1 MVVYLVWHYIS
12 FHLYKFC
19 WVSTAYIPFLEL
31 TTVKYHKLCGLNN
44 RNVCFHSSAGSKLE
58 IKVST
63 DLVLSD
69 NGFHKKESALCLP
82 NSFWWFTCNLL
93 CSDVSPFFLLC
104 VDVSLSCSLHL
115 FMVLSVCLLVQ
126 KGPIVQKGS
135 TVSGLVPKCCLIS
148 SAPQISTATLFPDK
162 FKFSSQ
168 SFQHRNAGD
177 TKFNP

>member
-1 MVVYLVWHYIS
+1 MYVFIVLQVPSSRSRFQQTWFFQIM
-12 FHLYKFC
+12 
-19 WVSTAYIPFLEL
+19 VSTRKNQLCASL
-31 TTVKYHKLCGLNN
+31 TVSGGLLTISRAQMYH
-44 RNVCFHSSAGSKLE
+44 F
-58 IKVST
+58 
-63 DLVLSD
+63 
-69 NGFHKKESALCLP
+69 
-82 NSFWWFTCNLL
+82 
-93 CSDVSPFFLLC
+93 FFLLC

-135 TVSGLVPKCCLIS
+135 TVGGLVPKCCLIS
-148 SAPQISTATLFPDK
+148 SVPQISTATLFPDK